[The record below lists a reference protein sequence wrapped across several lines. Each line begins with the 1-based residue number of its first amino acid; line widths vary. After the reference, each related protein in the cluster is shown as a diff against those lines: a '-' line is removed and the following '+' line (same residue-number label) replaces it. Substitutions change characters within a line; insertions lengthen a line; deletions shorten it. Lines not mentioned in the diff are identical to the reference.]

1 MSSSCE
7 KLIDNIIMRVVGDM
21 LLSYYFDLCILR
33 SKMAMASFIEKFPRS
48 KSIDMHVLSHYEVR
62 VD

>member
-7 KLIDNIIMRVVGDM
+7 KLLDIIIMRVAGDM
-21 LLSYYFDLCILR
+21 LLSYYFDLCILQ
-33 SKMAMASFIEKFPRS
+33 SNMAMASFIDKFPRS
-48 KSIDMHVLSHYEVR
+48 KSIVVHVVSHCEVH